1 MNAVEEQVLGCSKCR
16 YSVRGCKRCRDPAFR
31 QRQSFAGPKRPV
43 KKLKRAQKQPAS
55 FEIECLPAD
64 VSQTEHK
71 PSTSSSAPARPETA
85 QRGPSSTCQP
95 RTSPFF
101 EGGQPAATGSQPQ
114 QQSAQQPGHRTSP
127 YFETSPACSPAAP
140 GSGRQ
145 HSKTGLTASESHR
158 EAGQDAARKDS
169 EPARTRDRCRHE
181 RGQIGHTANCLTM
194 SSDHHHTDLGKEGTH
209 VCAAASSIP
218 VQPGSFNAQQPA
230 TSDGDAAVPF
240 LTISNPDLQP
250 SQPASSEARLV
261 PEADAA
267 AVSDSDTDTRRQ
279 AFASM
284 LQDTILKR
292 KQQRQE
298 PATSPAQQRLL
309 GKHAKPRVRSTF
321 LVCSMMQS
329 PRQPHVVIATQAD
342 AAFTSTLCREC
353 SRRRGQQGFAHLSV
367 HSAYGSSQWSWS
379 WRHHSCQTC
388 QGCTLCSTLKGAIS
402 VVHDH
407 AKTHPQAKRVTG
419 GLKAVGDPRIAT
431 WEPPPSPFGLI
442 EEVLYHDPWK
452 LLMACMLL
460 NKTSGRAVSK
470 CCLLTQLSLC
480 LLPDQAVDRQ

>member
-1 MNAVEEQVLGCSKCR
+1 
-16 YSVRGCKRCRDPAFR
+16 
-31 QRQSFAGPKRPV
+31 
-43 KKLKRAQKQPAS
+43 
-55 FEIECLPAD
+55 
-64 VSQTEHK
+64 
-71 PSTSSSAPARPETA
+71 
-85 QRGPSSTCQP
+85 
-95 RTSPFF
+95 
-101 EGGQPAATGSQPQ
+101 
-114 QQSAQQPGHRTSP
+114 
-127 YFETSPACSPAAP
+127 
-140 GSGRQ
+140 
-145 HSKTGLTASESHR
+145 
-158 EAGQDAARKDS
+158 
-169 EPARTRDRCRHE
+169 
-181 RGQIGHTANCLTM
+181 M

-309 GKHAKPRVRSTF
+309 GKHAKPR
-321 LVCSMMQS
+321 
-329 PRQPHVVIATQAD
+329 
-342 AAFTSTLCREC
+342 
-353 SRRRGQQGFAHLSV
+353 
-367 HSAYGSSQWSWS
+367 
-379 WRHHSCQTC
+379 
-388 QGCTLCSTLKGAIS
+388 
-402 VVHDH
+402 
-407 AKTHPQAKRVTG
+407 AKRVTG

-460 NKTSGRAVSK
+460 NKTSGRAVRK
-470 CCLLTQLSLC
+470 ILWELLRLIPDAEAARHVNVTKVQELIYPLGLSTKRAVMLKRFSEDYLDKQWTDPLELHGIGQYAADAYFMFC
-480 LLPDQAVDRQ
+480 RGCWREVHPADKDLLKYSNWLHETDGLGAGLERDPVPDYIHPGV